1 MLVQCNSATSLIF
14 RYLNLIFGVP
24 LAPFRFQPPA
34 TLPNKSPATTN
45 IPDRPQ
51 FVYLT
56 LWTAT
61 GGPTKESGPP
71 YTLLYNLITQYH
83 SSPLGEKSRVYACW
97 RPCPLECEAVVTVL
111 CASCG
116 EMMYGWRFILLLCV
130 SEVFCLLE
138 INCRR
143 LPCVCMGCFFRC
155 LHPLA
160 AFWVVVAGCV
170 WYWCSVVFFS

>member
-1 MLVQCNSATSLIF
+1 MQLSNIPNFAIF
-14 RYLNLIFGVP
+14 IFNIWRALG
-24 LAPFRFQPPA
+24 AFQAPA

-61 GGPTKESGPP
+61 GGPTKETGPP

-83 SSPLGEKSRVYACW
+83 SSHWVRSPVFMLVGDRV
-97 RPCPLECEAVVTVL
+97 RSSVRQL
-111 CASCG
+111 
-116 EMMYGWRFILLLCV
+116 WRFCVRLVAGWCMVWRYFFLCV

-143 LPCVCMGCFFRC
+143 LPCMGCFFRC

-160 AFWVVVAGCV
+160 VFWVVGVGCV
-170 WYWCSVVFFS
+170 WYWSGL